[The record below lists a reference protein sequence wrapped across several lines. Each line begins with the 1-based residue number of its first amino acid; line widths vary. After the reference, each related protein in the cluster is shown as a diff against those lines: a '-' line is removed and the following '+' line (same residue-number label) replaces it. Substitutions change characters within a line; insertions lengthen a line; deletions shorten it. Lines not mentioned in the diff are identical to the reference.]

1 VGWFAHVRTNG
12 ECEMKAK
19 DHYVLEMCIK
29 DGINIGWAR
38 AHKYTE
44 TPDENLIK
52 QEIETEISN
61 MVYMWFDMGEKNDT

>member
-1 VGWFAHVRTNG
+1 
-12 ECEMKAK
+12 MKAK